1 MNVTVGYTP
10 EKEKEKGD
18 RKSRLASSVLVDQV
32 ATLNQDGQEDCRPP
46 GVLAMAVVILRV
58 EICPSPLLKLQNMSF

>member
-32 ATLNQDGQEDCRPP
+32 ATLNQDGQEDCYPP
-46 GVLAMAVVILRV
+46 RGNLPKPFAETSKHEHLN
-58 EICPSPLLKLQNMSF
+58 L

>member
-1 MNVTVGYTP
+1 VNVTVGYTP

-32 ATLNQDGQEDCRPP
+32 ATLNQDGQEDC
-46 GVLAMAVVILRV
+46 V
-58 EICPSPLLKLQNMSF
+58 ECSRWLSLSSAWKFAQALC